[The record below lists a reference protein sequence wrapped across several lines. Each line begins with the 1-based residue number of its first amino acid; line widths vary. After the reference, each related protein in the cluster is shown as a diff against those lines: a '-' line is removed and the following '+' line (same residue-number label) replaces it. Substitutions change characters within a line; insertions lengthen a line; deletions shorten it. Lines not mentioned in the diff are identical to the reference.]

1 MLSGKLLTTIPPQPL
16 NTFHTLLSIENFPSC
31 IAKDCL
37 LNTPTNIFILE
48 DRDLKNVS
56 FIHAEFMSAYDVII
70 SSQIAKHTS
79 PLYWLI
85 PLFPIDLCSF
95 LYLINSY
102 ICMHPY
108 IHAHTYF
115 RCGFLGLSILFHW
128 FVSSCTMISEGRQ
141 INRKR
146 TEQLT
151 HMWRNT
157 NV

>member
-1 MLSGKLLTTIPPQPL
+1 MSRKLHFYVAYQSLSYFKSSSIPCMPKSISPFRNQMDNLITPL
-16 NTFHTLLSIENFPSC
+16 
-31 IAKDCL
+31 
-37 LNTPTNIFILE
+37 
-48 DRDLKNVS
+48 LKNVS
-56 FIHAEFMSAYDVII
+56 FIHAEFISVYDVII

-79 PLYWLI
+79 TLYWLI
-85 PLFPIDLCSF
+85 PLFPIDLWSF

-108 IHAHTYF
+108 IHTHTYF
-115 RCGFLGLSILFHW
+115 CCVFWGLSILFRW
-128 FVSSCTMISEGRQ
+128 FVSSCTMISERRQ

-146 TEQLT
+146 TEQLN

>member
-1 MLSGKLLTTIPPQPL
+1 MSRRLNFYVAYQSLFYFKSSSIPCMPKSISPFWNQMDNLISPL
-16 NTFHTLLSIENFPSC
+16 
-31 IAKDCL
+31 
-37 LNTPTNIFILE
+37 
-48 DRDLKNVS
+48 LKNVS